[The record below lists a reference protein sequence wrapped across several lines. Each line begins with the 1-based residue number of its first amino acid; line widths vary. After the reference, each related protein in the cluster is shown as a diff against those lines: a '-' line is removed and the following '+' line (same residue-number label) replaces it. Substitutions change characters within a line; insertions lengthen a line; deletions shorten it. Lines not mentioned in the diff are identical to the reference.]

1 GIKTTTFLVIV
12 LSVWTTIRGKK
23 NLEIGNRTIPH
34 SVSYKAF
41 SIFAFAAIINLL
53 ALFTLSITDGQFD
66 ILSLLF
72 EQVSAF
78 ATVGLS
84 TGITAGLSDFGKFV
98 IIVSMFVGRV
108 GTLTLAL
115 ALSIP
120 AKSTEYKYP
129 KTHLV
134 VG

>member
-1 GIKTTTFLVIV
+1 KTTTFVVIL
-12 LSVWTTIRGKK
+12 LSVWSTIRNKR

-41 SIFAFAAIINLL
+41 SVFTFAALINI
-53 ALFTLSITDGQFD
+53 LFIFILSITDSQFD
-66 ILSLLF
+66 IIKLAF

-84 TGITAGLSDFGKFV
+84 TGITAGLSDAGKIV
-98 IIVSMFVGRV
+98 IILSMYIGRV

-115 ALSIP
+115 A
-120 AKSTEYKYP
+120 
-129 KTHLV
+129 
-134 VG
+134 